1 MKRESR
7 LTAVSGFHYF
17 RLVYRSVLLILLL
30 IRYVI
35 YRIYDGSA
43 VLDFLE
49 RRPLIISVIFVIF
62 TLEMIFRFFPSRI
75 ESPGCQKQ
83 FASNYI
89 KSGETQ
95 IAIPDNNS
103 TVLVLL
109 VWIGFNGIFG
119 ALYLAGIF
127 DDGIMLLISC
137 AYSVCDMICILFF
150 CPFQTWFLKNKCCST
165 CRIYNWDYT
174 MMFTPLF
181 FVMKPYTW
189 GLLVLSVA
197 LLIRWEITFS
207 RHPERFSEQT
217 NEYLRC
223 QNCTE
228 KLCSHKKQ
236 LKKLWGH
243 IAAYTEKRK
252 NMLLK

>member
-17 RLVYRSVLLILLL
+17 RLIYRSVLLILLL

-127 DDGIMLLISC
+127 DDGIMLL
-137 AYSVCDMICILFF
+137 
-150 CPFQTWFLKNKCCST
+150 K
-165 CRIYNWDYT
+165 
-174 MMFTPLF
+174 
-181 FVMKPYTW
+181 
-189 GLLVLSVA
+189 
-197 LLIRWEITFS
+197 
-207 RHPERFSEQT
+207 
-217 NEYLRC
+217 
-223 QNCTE
+223 
-228 KLCSHKKQ
+228 
-236 LKKLWGH
+236 
-243 IAAYTEKRK
+243 
-252 NMLLK
+252 